1 MANTQSTQRRTTPE
15 TNPISA
21 GYHNAIPEATTHEP
35 PSYEGSELPPARF
48 KVLPREEEG
57 RETLPQ
63 YSCTIHH
70 EAVLERKMELRTPF
84 DRAHRRNWK
93 KVYLVL
99 KGTKLEI
106 HKPKKVPF
114 AKGSLKGDNSMP
126 IGYIPGTLL
135 ESYTLQLAQV
145 GAATDYKKR
154 HFVIRLRV
162 QTQQFLLSCRTLE
175 IFLDWLE
182 LLSAAVDLAPPLEQR
197 TLPRYQTL
205 PRRRRRAQPPQ
216 TTLTA
221 TTTASA
227 FTPEIIAA
235 QQEIMR
241 QQFPHLLSD
250 PGAANRDSDRD
261 RDAIEPIVSITPTRS
276 SRSTAP
282 VEFVP
287 EGAKWSPRRGLTREA
302 NLRLARRCVAEL
314 MADAPR
320 ISDFVVMDGK
330 RYKILWEQRR
340 IVPEDGEWADV
351 LMGGCSGTKGVK
363 KGLGATG
370 VMEPPG
376 YAEVFGGL
384 SMEAGGRRRR

>member
-1 MANTQSTQRRTTPE
+1 MRSTAPDYLPMGCLFNRALASNPPRQPPAMTNTQSTQRRTTPE

-114 AKGSLKGDNSMP
+114 AKGSLKGDNSRP

-145 GAATDYKKR
+145 GAATDYKK
-154 HFVIRLRV
+154 
-162 QTQQFLLSCRTLE
+162 
-175 IFLDWLE
+175 
-182 LLSAAVDLAPPLEQR
+182 
-197 TLPRYQTL
+197 
-205 PRRRRRAQPPQ
+205 
-216 TTLTA
+216 
-221 TTTASA
+221 
-227 FTPEIIAA
+227 
-235 QQEIMR
+235 
-241 QQFPHLLSD
+241 
-250 PGAANRDSDRD
+250 
-261 RDAIEPIVSITPTRS
+261 
-276 SRSTAP
+276 
-282 VEFVP
+282 
-287 EGAKWSPRRGLTREA
+287 
-302 NLRLARRCVAEL
+302 
-314 MADAPR
+314 
-320 ISDFVVMDGK
+320 
-330 RYKILWEQRR
+330 
-340 IVPEDGEWADV
+340 
-351 LMGGCSGTKGVK
+351 
-363 KGLGATG
+363 
-370 VMEPPG
+370 
-376 YAEVFGGL
+376 
-384 SMEAGGRRRR
+384 